1 VRKYLMP
8 GLYIMYIFMAGGIW
22 GCAGNKSNIKNNN
35 QVITALENSKAQQEQ
50 TISGQLVPEYRIGPG
65 DMIRV
70 SYFKKYGGTKDYI
83 LTAGDTISVSI
94 EGHPEW
100 SVSSTINPDGKI
112 SLYQIGRLQAA
123 GLNYSEFYKL
133 LYDQYSKLISEPQV
147 NIFFNECQA
156 DLTDFLSML
165 AKSPEGSSASVLVR
179 LDGNISLPLID
190 QINLRGLTISQATN
204 QIKEEYNKL
213 LDGLD
218 ITLNVKSNNSKYI
231 AVLGEVK
238 KPGVFSLGFPLT
250 STQAVAM
257 SEGFLDTANLD
268 NIILVRRSSNEYLI
282 INFNEIFKKGAIAK
296 DITLAPDDILFVPKK
311 GIAVADLFID
321 QYIRKLLPVSLGSG
335 VYYQLNNNN

>member
-1 VRKYLMP
+1 
-8 GLYIMYIFMAGGIW
+8 
-22 GCAGNKSNIKNNN
+22 
-35 QVITALENSKAQQEQ
+35 
-50 TISGQLVPEYRIGPG
+50 
-65 DMIRV
+65 
-70 SYFKKYGGTKDYI
+70 
-83 LTAGDTISVSI
+83 
-94 EGHPEW
+94 
-100 SVSSTINPDGKI
+100 
-112 SLYQIGRLQAA
+112 
-123 GLNYSEFYKL
+123 
-133 LYDQYSKLISEPQV
+133 
-147 NIFFNECQA
+147 
-156 DLTDFLSML
+156 ML